1 MGGKASLPNRARR
14 LHPRRMRVLRGIT
27 MASSVTEAIRDRA
40 GNIVGHI
47 ERQADGNEILRDTDD
62 RVRGYYDAEGDY
74 TRDADQKIVA
84 KGNKLR
90 SMVC

>member
-1 MGGKASLPNRARR
+1 
-14 LHPRRMRVLRGIT
+14 
-27 MASSVTEAIRDRA
+27 MASGVTEPIRDRA

-47 ERQADGNEILRDTDD
+47 ERHAGGNEILRDTDD

-90 SMVC
+90 SMIC